1 MTWRFTRSISSRGR
15 RAVLFQAAVLFLAL
29 NAFIG
34 AAAPRYVRSVA
45 RYSPPDVTLT
55 DATGAPVR
63 LAEALDPPGPV
74 VLQFIFTTCPSI
86 CPVMT
91 ATLAAARQELG
102 PEASQVR
109 MVSISIDPE
118 YDTPE
123 RLRDYARRFKADPAW
138 RFLTG
143 SRDDVAAVQKAF
155 GAYRPN
161 KMQHEP
167 LTFLRGAPD
176 EPWVRLAGSVTPAE
190 LAAEVRRAAGRP
202 GERIYREGLLP
213 SGRPLA
219 ATVQGGMPAEGGE
232 VACASCHRRSGFG
245 SSEGGVYVPRV
256 TGPTLFQAG
265 QLRRADLFRDLY
277 QEVQPKP
284 YGERL
289 RDPRVRPAYTPE
301 TLAVAL
307 REGRDPAG
315 RQLDPLMP
323 RYRLSDEE
331 AGQLAVYL
339 QRLGAAPSPGVDGQ
353 AIHFATLV
361 TDGVDPGRR
370 KAMLDVLEGYVR
382 WKNAETNHS
391 ARRLGFSPWYRDE
404 FYGSY
409 REWRL
414 HVWELHG
421 PAPTWP
427 AQLTAYYRAQ
437 PVFAVLSGI
446 GVGSWRPVH
455 EFCETAEVP
464 CLFPN
469 TDLPVVSP
477 PGVWSLYLSP
487 GLKVE
492 AQALARYLKD
502 SPESGQVVQV
512 YRDVDEERV
521 PARALR
527 EALGNRLAER
537 TIPPGQALTPAFW
550 QRLIRETRPAVL
562 VLWLGSGDA
571 ATLAPAAV
579 AFAPVRQIV
588 LSYSRLGEAEP
599 EVPAGLKGKIRLT
612 WRYAPPGHEE
622 PLIYRVRAWMRARR
636 IEMTHERLQLN
647 TWFAL
652 AVTDHSL
659 THIVDNF
666 SRDFF
671 VESVEEETE
680 NALSPG
686 VFPSLGLGPGQ
697 RFASKGSSVV
707 RLAPGSPGGLE
718 PVSAW
723 IVP

>member
-1 MTWRFTRSISSRGR
+1 
-15 RAVLFQAAVLFLAL
+15 V
-29 NAFIG
+29 
-34 AAAPRYVRSVA
+34 
-45 RYSPPDVTLT
+45 PPDVTLT
-55 DATGAPVR
+55 DSAGARVR
-63 LAEALDPPGPV
+63 LAAALESPGPV

-91 ATLAAARQELG
+91 ATLAAACEELG
-102 PEASQVR
+102 PDRNQVR
-109 MVSISIDPE
+109 MISISIDPE

-123 RLRDYARRFKADPAW
+123 RLRDYAQKFKAGANW

-167 LTFLRGAPD
+167 LTFLRAAPG
-176 EPWVRLAGSVTPAE
+176 EPWVRLAGPITPAE
-190 LAAEVRRAAGRP
+190 LAGEVRRLIGQP

-213 SGRPLA
+213 SGRPVA
-219 ATVQGGMPAEGGE
+219 ATVQGGMEVAGGQL
-232 VACASCHRRSGFG
+232 ACASCHRRSGFG
-245 SSEGGVYVPRV
+245 SSDGGVYVPRV
-256 TGPTLFQAG
+256 TGPSLFQPG
-265 QLRRADLFRDLY
+265 LLRRADLFRDLY
-277 QEVQPKP
+277 QEVQPRP
-284 YGERL
+284 YGERV

-331 AGQLAVYL
+331 TGELAAYL
-339 QRLGAAPSPGVDGQ
+339 QHLGAAPSPGVDGQ
-353 AIHFATLV
+353 AIHFATVV

-391 ARRLGFSPWYRDE
+391 AQRLGFSPWYRDE
-404 FYGSY
+404 FHGSY

-421 PAPTWP
+421 PPPSWP

-446 GVGSWRPVH
+446 GEGSWRPIH
-455 EFCETAEVP
+455 ELCESAEVP

-477 PGVWSLYLSP
+477 PGAWSLYLSP
-487 GLKVE
+487 GLTVE
-492 AQALARYLKD
+492 AQALAKYLG
-502 SPESGQVVQV
+502 ESGSGPVVQV
-512 YRDVDEERV
+512 YRDVEEERV
-521 PARALR
+521 PAQALR
-527 EALGNRLAER
+527 KALGNRLGER
-537 TIPPGQALTPAFW
+537 VIPPGQTLTPAFW
-550 QRLIRETRPAVL
+550 QRLTSETRPAVL
-562 VLWLGSGDA
+562 VLWLGREDA
-571 ATLAPAAV
+571 ATLGPAAE
-579 AFAPVRQIV
+579 ALAPVRQVV
-588 LSYSRLGEAEP
+588 LSYRRLGEEEP
-599 EVPAGLKGKIRLT
+599 EVPAALREKIRLT
-612 WRYAPPGHEE
+612 WPFAPPGHEE
-622 PLIYRVRAWMRARR
+622 PLIYRVRAWMNARR
-636 IEMTHERLQLN
+636 IARTSERLERLQLN

-652 AVTDHSL
+652 AVADHSL
-659 THIVDNF
+659 THIGENF

-671 VESVEEETE
+671 VENVEEETE
-680 NALSPG
+680 SSLSPG

-707 RLAPGSPGGLE
+707 RLAAGAPGGLE
-718 PVSAW
+718 PVSGW

>member
-1 MTWRFTRSISSRGR
+1 MTWRSTQSISSRGR
-15 RAVLFQAAVLFLAL
+15 KAALLLAVLLL
-29 NAFIG
+29 
-34 AAAPRYVRSVA
+34 AAAPPRYVRSVA
-45 RYSPPDVTLT
+45 RYEPPDVTLT
-55 DATGAPVR
+55 DATGARVR
-63 LAEALDPPGPV
+63 LAAALDAPGPV
-74 VLQFIFTTCPSI
+74 FLQFIFTTCPSI

-91 ATLAAARQELG
+91 ATLAATRDELG
-102 PEASQVR
+102 PGRSQVR
-109 MVSISIDPE
+109 MVSLSIDPE
-118 YDTPE
+118 FDTPE
-123 RLRDYARRFKADPAW
+123 RLREYARRFKAGPRW
-138 RFLTG
+138 SFLTG

-155 GAYRPN
+155 DAYRPN

-167 LTFLRGAPD
+167 LTFLRAAPG
-176 EPWVRLAGSVTPAE
+176 EPWVRLAGPITPAE
-190 LAAEVRRAAGRP
+190 LAAEYRQLAGRT

-219 ATVQGGMPAEGGE
+219 ATVQGGIEVEGGQL
-232 VACASCHRRSGFG
+232 ACASCHRRSGFG
-245 SSEGGVYVPRV
+245 SSDGGVYVPRV
-256 TGPTLFQAG
+256 TGTSLFQPG
-265 QLRRADLFRDLY
+265 LLRRADLFRDLY
-277 QEVQPKP
+277 QEVQPRP
-284 YGERL
+284 YGERV
-289 RDPRVRPAYTPE
+289 RDPRVRPSYTPA

-307 REGRDPAG
+307 REGKDPTG

-331 AGQLAVYL
+331 AGQLAAYL

-353 AIHFATLV
+353 AIHFATVV
-361 TDGVDPGRR
+361 TDGVDPRRR

-391 ARRLGFSPWYRDE
+391 AQRLGFSPWYRDE

-421 PAPTWP
+421 PPPTWP
-427 AQLTAYYRAQ
+427 AQLAAYYRVQ

-446 GVGSWRPVH
+446 GVGSWRPIH

-469 TDLPVVSP
+469 TDLPVVT
-477 PGVWSLYLSP
+477 PGTWSLYLSP
-487 GLKVE
+487 GLTVE
-492 AQALARYLKD
+492 AQALAQYLAA
-502 SPESGQVVQV
+502 SPDRVVQV
-512 YRDVDEERV
+512 YRDVEEERI
-521 PARALR
+521 PAQALR

-537 TIPPGQALTPAFW
+537 VIPPGQALTPTFW
-550 QRLIRETRPAVL
+550 QTLIRQTRPAVL

-571 ATLAPAAV
+571 KLAPAAE
-579 AFAPVRQIV
+579 AFGPVRQIV
-588 LSYSRLGEAEP
+588 LSYSLLGEAEP
-599 EVPAGLKGKIRLT
+599 EVPAGLKEKIRLT
-612 WRYAPPGHEE
+612 WRFAPPGQEE

-636 IEMTHERLQLN
+636 IETSEQHERLQLN

-652 AVTDHSL
+652 AVADHSL
-659 THIVDNF
+659 THIVENF

-680 NALSPG
+680 SSLSPG
-686 VFPSLGLGPGQ
+686 VFATLALGPGQ

-707 RLAPGSPGGLE
+707 RLAAGSPGGLE
-718 PVSAW
+718 MVSGW